1 MRRPRSPLTFAAARL
16 TPLLALAL
24 TVAACGEIGDADEPA
39 DAPSTEPVMLGGVD
53 LTRPVRALGTEP
65 FWGVDITPEALVYS
79 GVDRPEQRASNDGP
93 VVQGTTAVFTGA
105 TPRGQALVVTLI
117 ATECSDGMSDRT
129 YPLTA
134 RVEIGPEIL
143 NGCAASTSAIMSAG
157 ESGPVIDGPAAPES
171 ESPPA

>member
-1 MRRPRSPLTFAAARL
+1 MRRSRSAFAVAV
-16 TPLLALAL
+16 LALS
-24 TVAACGEIGDADEPA
+24 VAACGEIGDNGEEPA
-39 DAPSTEPVMLGGVD
+39 DAPPAAPVMLGGVD
-53 LTRPVRALGTEP
+53 LNQPVRALGTEP
-65 FWGVDITPEALVYS
+65 FWGVDITSEALVYS

-117 ATECSDGMSDRT
+117 ATECSDGMSDRI

-134 RVEIGPEIL
+134 RVEIGPETL
-143 NGCAASTSAIMSAG
+143 SGCAASTSAIMSAG
-157 ESGPVIDGPAAPES
+157 ESGLVIDAPPPTTG